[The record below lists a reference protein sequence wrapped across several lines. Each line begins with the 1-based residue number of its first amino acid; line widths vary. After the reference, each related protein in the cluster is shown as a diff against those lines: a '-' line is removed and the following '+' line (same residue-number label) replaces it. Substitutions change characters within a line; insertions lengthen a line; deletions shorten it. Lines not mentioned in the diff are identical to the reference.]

1 MEHLSCI
8 VHYDIKDGK
17 YTKIKTISDINR
29 EKICAA
35 KTLREEL
42 GGANSHIEQCQSVP
56 DEIDLGKHSIH
67 LDPCYKKFV
76 RILSDKQGTK
86 SQPGGSNDLPCDQIF
101 EIYKTK
107 VNLNPEFMKDIFV
120 TNDVPYSL
128 RSGNG
133 LLQPSARTTNFGIET
148 TPFIGHKLWQTLP
161 NEIKA
166 ASSLAVFKN
175 RIKSWKGERCNCRL
189 CRIFI
194 PNLGFLI

>member
-1 MEHLSCI
+1 MSQFNYCPLVWMFHDRKLNNKINKMHLRALRIAYRDYESDFGTLLKRDNSVT
-8 VHYDIKDGK
+8 VHQR
-17 YTKIKTISDINR
+17 N
-29 EKICAA
+29 
-35 KTLREEL
+35 LQL
-42 GGANSHIEQCQSVP
+42 LMV
-56 DEIDLGKHSIH
+56 
-67 LDPCYKKFV
+67 
-76 RILSDKQGTK
+76 
-86 SQPGGSNDLPCDQIF
+86 

-161 NEIKA
+161 NEIKT
-166 ASSLAVFKN
+166 ASSLAVFKH

>member
-1 MEHLSCI
+1 MIKLCFRHSFFKNEIRKFPVDMVFNLGLPI
-8 VHYDIKDGK
+8 VNQPSGV
-17 YTKIKTISDINR
+17 R
-29 EKICAA
+29 EYERITAVRCA
-35 KTLREEL
+35 
-42 GGANSHIEQCQSVP
+42 
-56 DEIDLGKHSIH
+56 
-67 LDPCYKKFV
+67 V
-76 RILSDKQGTK
+76 R
-86 SQPGGSNDLPCDQIF
+86 
-101 EIYKTK
+101 
-107 VNLNPEFMKDIFV
+107 PEFMKDIFV

-128 RSGNG
+128 RNGNG

-161 NEIKA
+161 NEIKT